1 MADALATAVRAVVV
15 GAGLAGLVAAD
26 ELAHVGV
33 EVVVLEARS
42 RVGGRVWSEQLPNG
56 AVVEMGAEFI
66 LPGNTA
72 IRELVD
78 RFELGLWDKGMRYGR
93 RDPSGGIGTT
103 HEELAAAVAE
113 VERALAEAP
122 RRARAHRR
130 RDSRRASSST
140 ASTSRRALARRS
152 SRAWRYRAPTRPTWS
167 PPRELVG
174 VAHID
179 DEPAPGI
186 AGGNQRLPLAL
197 AAELGDAV
205 HLDSPVSAIEWGE
218 RVHVLT
224 ADGEL
229 DADACVIA
237 VPASVLDRIAFDPP
251 LPGPVADAFGLV
263 ATAMP
268 RSCSPRS
275 AGPPPPSAVMNVPER
290 YWSWTAGGDGGRT
303 QPVVSAFAGSA
314 RALEALRGRCRTGAL
329 ARLARAAARRPRP
342 GPRRG
347 ARLHLVGRPVG
358 PGGLLHLAAAVRG
371 PGGGGDNRPARVRG
385 RAHRRA
391 PRRADGGRYPERA
404 ARRSLADAA
413 SELVISL

>member
-1 MADALATAVRAVVV
+1 MRTIVV

-42 RVGGRVWSEQLPNG
+42 RVGGRVWSEHLPNG

-72 IRELVD
+72 IRALVD

-113 VERALAEAP
+113 VERALAERAPARAGASAP
-122 RRARAHRR
+122 RLSAREFLDGLDIPAGARE
-130 RDSRRASSST
+130 AI
-140 ASTSRRALARRS
+140 LARVEIS
-152 SRAWRYRAPTRPTWS
+152 SANSADLVAAA
-167 PPRELVG
+167 ELVG

-197 AAELGDAV
+197 AAELGHAV
-205 HLDSPVSAIEWGE
+205 HLDSPVSAVEWGE

-263 ATAMP
+263 TYGHAAKLFAPLRGTA
-268 RSCSPRS
+268 
-275 AGPPPPSAVMNVPER
+275 GPSAVMNVPER
-290 YWSWTAGGDGGRT
+290 YWSWTAGGDGGHT

-314 RALEALRGRCRTGAL
+314 RALETLRVDAGPERWLDSLEHLRGDLDLDRDGAL
-329 ARLARAAARRPRP
+329 VSTWSDDPWVRAAYSTSPPPSVARAVEETTGPLAFAGEHTAGPHAALME
-342 GPRRG
+342 G
-347 ARLHLVGRPVG
+347 AIRSGQ
-358 PGGLLHLAAAVRG
+358 
-371 PGGGGDNRPARVRG
+371 
-385 RAHRRA
+385 
-391 PRRADGGRYPERA
+391 RA
-404 ARRSLADAA
+404 ARSLMRRAN
-413 SELVISL
+413 S